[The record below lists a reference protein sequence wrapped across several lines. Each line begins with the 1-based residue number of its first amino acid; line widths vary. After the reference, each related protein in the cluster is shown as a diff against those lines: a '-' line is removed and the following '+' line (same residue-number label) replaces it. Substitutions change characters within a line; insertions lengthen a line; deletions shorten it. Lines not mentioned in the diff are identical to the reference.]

1 MAPAQRGVRY
11 YPDPIASPA
20 KLLEVIN
27 DSGLTMAKA
36 ADAIGIEA
44 KRLNWI
50 IEGKDAFPPLPEFV
64 LVVARAL
71 PSQGTYR
78 RRDPRE
84 FPGVKDWADANP
96 EAMRMAEYLADR
108 MVGRYAGARGRGG
121 QKSSRQELFEALR
134 AQGAVGGDDYWNQV
148 MAGRSSFP
156 KDLAK
161 RRIIESVVGRPLDGN
176 PSDTPIPHQKRATE
190 EIQALVLVAEA
201 GAWVYGEP
209 NPDLRRSLIRLASQ
223 RFGGP
228 RDALSPV
235 FKAIRDGRRLEEIA
249 LQANVRLEPF
259 VALML
264 GLHDAVEPAEEDEIN
279 RAVRKVLNL
288 ENPMQPLGKKRRPA
302 RRLKRRREQS

>member
-1 MAPAQRGVRY
+1 MAPAKRGIRY
-11 YPDPIASPA
+11 QPDPIASPA

-27 DSGLTMAKA
+27 DSGLTMTKA

-64 LVVARAL
+64 LVVSRAL

-96 EAMRMAEYLADR
+96 EAMTIADYLADR
-108 MVGRYAGARGRGG
+108 MLGRYAGARGRGG

-134 AQGAVGGDDYWNQV
+134 AQGAVGSDYYWNQV

-156 KDLAK
+156 KDPAK
-161 RRIIESVVGRPLDGN
+161 RRIIEDVVGRSLDEKPSKTPVPLK
-176 PSDTPIPHQKRATE
+176 KRATE
-190 EIQALVLVAEA
+190 EIRALCLVAEA
-201 GAWVYGEP
+201 GAWVYGEAD
-209 NPDLRRSLIRLASQ
+209 PDLRRSLIRQASQ
-223 RFGGP
+223 CFRGP
-228 RDALSPV
+228 RDELAPV
-235 FKAIRDGRRLEEIA
+235 LKAIRDGRKLEEIA

-264 GLHDAVEPAEEDEIN
+264 GLNDHVVPAEEDAII

-288 ENPMQPLGKKRRPA
+288 ENPIQPLGNKRRPA
-302 RRLKRRREQS
+302 RRLKRRRQQG